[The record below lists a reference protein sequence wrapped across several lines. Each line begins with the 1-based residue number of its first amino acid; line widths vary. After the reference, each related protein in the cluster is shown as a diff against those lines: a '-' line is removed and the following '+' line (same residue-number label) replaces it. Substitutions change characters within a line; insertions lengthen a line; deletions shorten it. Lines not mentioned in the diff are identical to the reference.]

1 METLK
6 NFFIG
11 LFVVILSLI
20 IIALVF
26 FAWPILIGI
35 SSFLLTILAAVLF
48 VILLFYIVVLVGHLT
63 RQIISKK

>member
-11 LFVVILSLI
+11 LFVIILSLI

-35 SSFLLTILAAVLF
+35 SSLLWTVVAAVLF

-63 RQIISKK
+63 RQLISKK

>member
-11 LFVVILSLI
+11 LFVILLSLI

-26 FAWPILIGI
+26 LAWPVLIGI
-35 SSFLLTILAAVLF
+35 SSFLLTVLAGILF
-48 VILLFYIVVLVGHLT
+48 VVLLFYIVVLVGHLT
-63 RQIISKK
+63 RQIITKK

>member
-11 LFVVILSLI
+11 LFVILLSLI

-26 FAWPILIGI
+26 LAWPVLIGI
-35 SSFLLTILAAVLF
+35 SSFLLTVLAGILF
-48 VILLFYIVVLVGHLT
+48 VVLLFYIVVLVGHLT
-63 RQIISKK
+63 RQIITRK